1 MSSKVRAV
9 VDYFSI
15 VGGVWQ
21 ETPANLGIMEP
32 SSRAARRKGNLYV
45 LVESPEAGSD
55 MDVVCQKLVDII
67 LDQYYRFSGSV
78 TGGLLAGVSAANA
91 YLLEEN
97 QQSPQ
102 AQRVYPG
109 VSCVVL
115 KEQDLFIAQVGPA
128 LVYVVHDGQAQS
140 YPGGSP
146 WLKPGPPRDPESTY
160 MSPLGLRREI
170 EPELHHRRLQSGDFI
185 VLACSALV
193 RLATESQVADA
204 VAYKGAETATQNLE
218 TLASGRDLS
227 AIVIELGGERTI
239 ADRKVLAPPARPGRV
254 SSSTSVSRDVIIEKE
269 ELPVRDA
276 QPPPLDT
283 EWEEG
288 LEEEYDVEDEE
299 LEDLRAGVSLEKV
312 SAGVKQGFLRVGS
325 AFLTTLKRVLPEPG
339 VGVDIP
345 SSSTAKETPR
355 VGTRTLVVL
364 SLLIPVL
371 VALLV
376 VVTRYQY
383 EKSRQSQHGDYL
395 VEARLRMTEA
405 LGASDREMVRAGL
418 RESLELVN
426 QAIQLNSEDE
436 KALELWWK
444 IQDQL
449 DTINLVTRLY
459 THWNL
464 AGLPGP
470 SEGAG
475 QGARVLVQ
483 GSDVYLLDRNTDQVF
498 AYRLNEVGD
507 ALVPTDDPLLI
518 KKEDQIGDIVVDDL
532 IEMLWMPAGGA
543 RQTSN
548 MLVLERGGSLL
559 EYTLGAGIRVFPVAN
574 AAEWRK
580 VRAAGAYR
588 GNFYVLD
595 PLSNRIL
602 KYVPGVEGYTT
613 PPEDYISAEVQIDL
627 GGAVDMTIDGHVYV
641 LLGDGTVY
649 KFLSGELKPFS
660 QAGLDV
666 SLKNPSAIFAAGDM
680 DGGHIYIADTGN
692 HRVVQ
697 FSKDGSFL
705 RQFRAAEGS
714 VEMDQ
719 LQGLFVDEARGRLF
733 LINGNSLLLTN
744 IPGIGGAP

>member
-1 MSSKVRAV
+1 MSSKMRAV

-67 LDQYYRFSGSV
+67 LDQYYRSSGSV
-78 TGGLLAGVSAANA
+78 TGGLLAGVRAANA

-115 KEQDLFIAQVGPA
+115 REQDLFIAQVGPA
-128 LVYVVHDGQAQS
+128 LVYVVHDGQAQP

-146 WLKPGPPRDPESTY
+146 WLEPEPPRDPESTY

-204 VAYKGAETATQNLE
+204 VTYKGAETATRNLE
-218 TLASGRDLS
+218 TLTSGRDLS

-239 ADRKVLAPPARPGRV
+239 VDRKVLAPP
-254 SSSTSVSRDVIIEKE
+254 VSREVIIEKE
-269 ELPVRDA
+269 ELLVRDA
-276 QPPPLDT
+276 QPPPLDI
-283 EWEEG
+283 EREEG
-288 LEEEYDVEDEE
+288 VEEEYDVEEE
-299 LEDLRAGVSLEKV
+299 DLEDLRVGVSIERV
-312 SAGVKQGFLRVGS
+312 SAGAKQGFLRVGS
-325 AFLTTLKRVLPEPG
+325 AFLTSLKRVLPEPG
-339 VGVDIP
+339 AGVDIP
-345 SSSTAKETPR
+345 PPVARGTPR

-383 EKSRQSQHGDYL
+383 EKSRQTQHGDYL

-405 LGASDREMVRAGL
+405 LGASDRELVRAGL
-418 RESLELVN
+418 REALELVN

-436 KALELWWK
+436 KALELWWEV
-444 IQDQL
+444 QDQL

-464 AGLPGP
+464 AGLPGS

-507 ALVPTDDPLLI
+507 ALMPTDDPLLI

-532 IEMLWMPAGGA
+532 IEMLWMPSGGA

-548 MLVLERGGSLL
+548 LLVLERGGSLL
-559 EYTLGAGIRVFPVAN
+559 EHTRGGGIRVFPVAN
-574 AAEWRK
+574 SAEWRK

-602 KYVPGVEGYTT
+602 KYIPGVEGYTT

-660 QAGLDV
+660 QAGLDI

-714 VEMDQ
+714 ADMDQ
-719 LQGLFVDEARGRLF
+719 VRGLFVDEERGRLF
-733 LINGNSLLLTN
+733 FINGNSLLLTN